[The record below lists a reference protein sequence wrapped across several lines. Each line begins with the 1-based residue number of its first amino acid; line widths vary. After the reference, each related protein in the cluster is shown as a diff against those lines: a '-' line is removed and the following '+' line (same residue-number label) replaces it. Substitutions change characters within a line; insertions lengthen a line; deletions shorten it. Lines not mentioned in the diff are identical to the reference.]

1 MTETVWFSQ
10 SPKIIFFISNLFLEK
25 CVHNSPE
32 PINVSTGI
40 VIIPWRPL
48 RNQKKDR
55 FKESDEM
62 SEKDFEYWKDWLNKN
77 EKSLIDEIG
86 EVL

>member
-1 MTETVWFSQ
+1 MFTIQKTQ
-10 SPKIIFFISNLFLEK
+10 HMYLLEMSSS
-25 CVHNSPE
+25 HE
-32 PINVSTGI
+32 DLRGI
-40 VIIPWRPL
+40 
-48 RNQKKDR
+48 KKMDR

-86 EVL
+86 EVFEKD

>member
-1 MTETVWFSQ
+1 MFTIQKTQ
-10 SPKIIFFISNLFLEK
+10 QMYLLEMSSS
-25 CVHNSPE
+25 HE
-32 PINVSTGI
+32 DLRGI
-40 VIIPWRPL
+40 
-48 RNQKKDR
+48 KKRDR

-86 EVL
+86 EVFEKD